1 MREHIEQIS
10 AAELT
15 YTEDDLIITDPPY
28 NIGYKY
34 NGEFTDEM
42 PLDEYQQLFEPMQG
56 HRVVMIHYA
65 ENIMRDIVPVLGVP
79 ERCVAWTYPSNAGHR
94 QWRLVAWWN
103 CSPDWSRDFVP
114 YKNPNDKRIK
124 ELMKTRPGRKLPDHW
139 EINLVKNVSKE
150 KVQGYTNQI
159 PEALIERIIKTTA
172 RQLDVIVDPF
182 CGTGTTASVAKRMD
196 YRFRTYDINP
206 TAIKLAIERINKTP
220 EFPF

>member
-1 MREHIEQIS
+1 M
-10 AAELT
+10 
-15 YTEDDLIITDPPY
+15 
-28 NIGYKY
+28 
-34 NGEFTDEM
+34 
-42 PLDEYQQLFEPMQG
+42 
-56 HRVVMIHYA
+56 
-65 ENIMRDIVPVLGVP
+65 
-79 ERCVAWTYPSNAGHR
+79 
-94 QWRLVAWWN
+94 
-103 CSPDWSRDFVP
+103 P

-206 TAIKLAIERINKTP
+206 TAIKLATERINKTP